1 MSTLSVDT
9 VPLWIFGTRGMLAGE
24 LLRLLELHP
33 GLTLSGADSRSPSE
47 LEGAHTHASGRDLE
61 AARSALASV
70 GCSAEDAEQAL
81 ARELERGGEAAA
93 LLALPHGESSAL
105 WKRLRARLGPAAE
118 RLRLVDLSADFRL
131 RDPDLYRAA
140 YGHAHPAPEELE
152 GFVYGLPELARTRIQ
167 EARRVAAPGCFA
179 TALQLAT
186 LPAAKAGA
194 LDAARP
200 WFFCG
205 VTGSSGSGNEP
216 KAGTH
221 HPWRHGNLW
230 AYGLEGHRH
239 EAELSQMLRAFS
251 LEAPIHFLPHS
262 GPFARGIHMT
272 ACLPLARPLTSGEAH
287 ELYARQY
294 ASEPFVEV
302 LEDGVPDLRRV
313 AGSNSVALRA
323 FVRGEALHVL
333 CTLDNLVKGGA
344 GQGLQCLN
352 LMLGFPET
360 WGLPRSGLGVC

>member
-1 MSTLSVDT
+1 MSALAVDT
-9 VPLWIFGTRGMLAGE
+9 VPLWVFGSRGMLSGE
-24 LLRLLELHP
+24 LFRLLELHP
-33 GLTLSGADSRSPSE
+33 GLNLAGAVSRSPSE
-47 LEGAHTHASGRDLE
+47 LEGVHPHF
-61 AARSALASV
+61 AARAGSRSKSALAAV
-70 GCSAEDAEQAL
+70 ACSAEQAEEAL
-81 ARELERGGEAAA
+81 AEELERGNDAAA
-93 LLALPHGESSAL
+93 MLALPHGESCAT
-105 WKRLRARLGPAAE
+105 WQRLRERLGPSAE
-118 RLRLVDLSADFRL
+118 RLVLVDLAADFRL
-131 RDPDLYRAA
+131 HDPDLYREA
-140 YGHAHPAPEELE
+140 YGHAHPAPEELA
-152 GFVYGLPELARTRIQ
+152 GFVYGLPELARSRIQ

-179 TALQLAT
+179 TALQLAV
-186 LPAAKAGA
+186 LPTVQAGV

-216 KAGTH
+216 KAATH

-239 EAELSQMLRAFS
+239 EAELRQTLAEFS
-251 LEAPIHFLPHS
+251 IEAPIHFLPHS

-272 ACLPLARPLTSGEAH
+272 ACLPLARPVSTAEAQ
-287 ELYARQY
+287 ELYARHY
-294 ASEPFVEV
+294 GAEPFVEV

-313 AGSNSVALRA
+313 AGSNSVAIKA

-344 GQGLQCLN
+344 GQALQCLN